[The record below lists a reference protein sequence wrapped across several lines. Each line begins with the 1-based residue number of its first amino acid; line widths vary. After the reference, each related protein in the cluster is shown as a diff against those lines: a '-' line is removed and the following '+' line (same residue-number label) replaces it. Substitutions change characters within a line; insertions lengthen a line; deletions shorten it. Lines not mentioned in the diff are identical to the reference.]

1 MSCPS
6 AYYCHFWRIYQYVV
20 IAILNSTFVLS
31 VGRDYT
37 ALCVTQPN
45 ISRRLAPKPLKRA
58 VHVGT
63 GLGAELILITHTDG
77 VAGVWF
83 TPALA
88 CLYQHD
94 MSKTAAAGIN
104 KLDIQMF
111 HDESLKPVYFAVKK
125 SRSRVTITSF
135 LHSCECWRLV
145 LPCC

>member
-6 AYYCHFWRIYQYVV
+6 AYYCHVWRIYQYVV

-37 ALCVTQPN
+37 VLRVTQSN

-58 VHVGT
+58 VYVGT

-94 MSKTAAAGIN
+94 N
-104 KLDIQMF
+104 
-111 HDESLKPVYFAVKK
+111 YVKNRC
-125 SRSRVTITSF
+125 SWYQQTRHTNVPRRVLETGLFCGQKVKITSHNNIVF
-135 LHSCECWRLV
+135 ALL
-145 LPCC
+145 